1 MKSILPLFLCFLFSA
16 LHAQNAYPVI
26 SNLTAQ
32 YDETTE
38 ILSITYDL
46 EDDDNDLEVI
56 FQVSDNNGQSFV
68 IPTENASG
76 DVGFPVQPGLSKSIS
91 WDASGR
97 LSGAMDYQ
105 IKLVADDLFEIDI
118 QEIVDQVDS
127 NRMKSN
133 LEFIGAPRNRF
144 TSADHL
150 AAVKDSIE
158 NAFWAANLNTYR
170 DNVPFGAYSGENIL
184 GDWAGTTQSESTY
197 IIDAHFDTVN
207 GSPGADDNGSGV
219 VGFLEALRVLSPY
232 RFNKTIRFIGF
243 DLEEDGLVGATNYV
257 LTSLPEAETI
267 EGVFNLEMIGYFSE
281 EPNSQTFPAGFEI
294 LYPEEAAV
302 LEADQFRGN
311 FINSIGDQNSE
322 SLKDAYDS
330 AAETYVPALK
340 TISFL
345 APPNWEVITPDFGRS
360 DHAPFWKEDIPALML
375 TDGSNFRNPFYHT
388 ADDVVETLNFT
399 FMSNV
404 VKAVVGAVADLAGIE
419 HSTVATSVFTV
430 TTTLNNVLDCQF
442 QVSPIPAAE
451 NLKLVF
457 SDCDFDEVQL
467 QLFDISGRLVKQSIA
482 SPNTIG
488 DIDLNIS
495 SFDAGVYVLKIN
507 QNGRSVSKRLV
518 ID

>member
-1 MKSILPLFLCFLFSA
+1 MKTILPILCCCLFA
-16 LHAQNAYPVI
+16 VLHAQNTYPII
-26 SNLTAQ
+26 SNLVVQ
-32 YDETTE
+32 YDETAE
-38 ILSITYDL
+38 ILTITYDL
-46 EDDDNDLEVI
+46 EDDDSELDVV
-56 FQVSDNNGQSFV
+56 FQVSDNNGQSFL

-76 DVGFPVQPGLSKSIS
+76 DVGLPVQPGTNKTIS

-97 LSGAMDYQ
+97 LSGAMNYQ

-127 NRMKSN
+127 NRMRNN
-133 LEFIGAPRNRF
+133 LEFIGDPRNRF

-150 AAVKDSIE
+150 EEVKDSIE
-158 NAFWAANLNTYR
+158 NAFLAANLNTYR
-170 DNVPFGAYSGENIL
+170 DDVPFGGYTGENIL
-184 GDWAGTTQSESTY
+184 GDWAGTTQSEFTY

-243 DLEEDGLVGATNYV
+243 DLEEDGLIGANNYV
-257 LTSLPEAETI
+257 FTSLPEGETI

-281 EPNSQTFPAGFEI
+281 EPNSQTFPTGFEL

-302 LEADQFRGN
+302 LAADQFRGN
-311 FINSIGDQNSE
+311 FVNSIGDQNSGA
-322 SLKDAYDS
+322 LKDAYDS
-330 AAETYVPALK
+330 AVVTYVPELK
-340 TISFL
+340 IISFL
-345 APPNWEVITPDFGRS
+345 APPNWQVITPDFGRS
-360 DHAPFWKEDIPALML
+360 DHAPFWEEGIPALML
-375 TDGSNFRNPFYHT
+375 TDGSNFRNPFYHS

-404 VKAVVGAVADLAGIE
+404 VKAVVGAVAELANIE
-419 HSTVATSVFTV
+419 HSTVATSAFMV
-430 TTTLNNVLDCQF
+430 TTSVSNALDCQF
-442 QVSPIPAAE
+442 QLSPVPAAE

-457 SDCDFDEVQL
+457 TDCTFDEVQL
-467 QLFDISGRLVKQSIA
+467 QLFDISGQLVKQSIA
-482 SPNTIG
+482 TPNATG

-495 SFDAGVYVLKIN
+495 ALDAGVYVLKIN
-507 QNGRSVSKRLV
+507 QEGRSVSKKLV